1 VRSFIS
7 SCAVVIAWG
16 NPVRDAESRLAHQRH
31 LGVVLSFILCG
42 LCLAIPARGQ
52 VAGSGSIQGTV
63 VDPSG
68 AAVPNATVTIH
79 DPVSGYEQSAQTDN
93 QGQFSFSNVPFNP
106 YHTIVTAKGF
116 AAHVEDVQVRSELPV
131 NLNIKLAVAGT
142 TTTVTVESAP
152 DLIENTPI
160 AHTDVSRQLFNKV
173 PLESQSSSLSSLV
186 TLTSP
191 GVTAD
196 SDGMFHALGDH
207 AQTSFS
213 IDGQPIT
220 DQQSKVFSNQIPVA
234 SIQSLEVIEGAPPA
248 EYGDKTNLVI
258 VAQTRSGLG
267 SIRPHGD
274 VNASYGTFGSSNAG
288 FTLGYGGQKW
298 GDFIAANGM
307 NTSRFLDTP
316 EFSPLHD
323 KGNEENL
330 FDRVD
335 YRFTP
340 ADSFHT
346 DINYTRSWFQTPN
359 SFDAQYARG
368 WSGVAV
374 NNGGLGP
381 DGLPVGAQDQRSLI
395 NTFDIAPT
403 WTHLFGANALVT
415 FGGYVRQDRYHYI
428 PSRNPFADLTPD
440 LQFQS
445 VGQTRRLTNAGGHA
459 DVSYV
464 KGIHNLKA
472 GIEFKHWFLTEND
485 RFGIVDPTFNPPCF
499 NADGNANTDPA
510 VTSPSQCGGLLN
522 PGGSTNPDYSS
533 VLTPYDMTRG
543 GGYYP
548 FNGHTDIKELAF
560 YIQDA
565 ITWKNWNFNLGLR
578 QDLYNGITIARLTEP
593 RLGAAYN
600 IKRTGTVF
608 RFSYARTLETPF
620 NENQVLASTGCND
633 PVINPLM
640 SITQGYPCITDPIH
654 PGTRNYYQAG
664 LEQAFGRYLVVD
676 ANYSWIYTRGVYD
689 FSIFGNT
696 PITFPIVWDKSKI
709 PGYAVRV
716 SVPDYHGLT
725 ALVVFSSFASRFF
738 EPQIGGIGVT
748 PSGQGGNAVFRI
760 DHDEKF
766 QQTTHLQY
774 QPRKNWPWIGF
785 NWRYDSGLTAG
796 AAPFASDTTTPIDLT
811 GISADQQLE
820 GGLYCGNHFP
830 TLSNPLTS
838 CAPSQFGSTLITIP
852 APGTENDDHNPPRI
866 NPRNLFDIAVGDDN
880 IFHGDRYKWSF
891 RLSAINVTNKYALYN
906 FLSTFIGTHYVTPRT
921 ITAQLG
927 FHF

>member
-1 VRSFIS
+1 MHVPRYDFLFGHRSSRAMLSRGFRLKAPIIPLLFIT
-7 SCAVVIAWG
+7 
-16 NPVRDAESRLAHQRH
+16 
-31 LGVVLSFILCG
+31 G
-42 LCLAIPARGQ
+42 LFVFWPGTACGQ

-63 VDPSG
+63 LDPSG
-68 AAVPNATVTIH
+68 AAVPKATVTIH
-79 DPVSGYEQSAQTDN
+79 NPVSGYERSGQTDS
-93 QGQFSFSNVPFNP
+93 QGQFSFSNVPFNS
-106 YHTIVTAKGF
+106 YHMTVTAAGF
-116 AAHVEDVQVRSELPV
+116 ADFAEDVAVRSAVPEEVKVSL
-131 NLNIKLAVAGT
+131 KLAGT
-142 TTTVTVESAP
+142 TQTVTGESAP
-152 DLIENTPI
+152 DLIETTPT
-160 AHTDVSRQLFNKV
+160 AHTDVSRQLFDKV

-196 SDGMFHALGDH
+196 SNGMFHALGDH
-207 AQTSFS
+207 AQNSFS

-220 DQQSKVFSNQIPVA
+220 DQQSKVFSNQVPIA

-267 SIRPHGD
+267 ETQPHGD
-274 VNASYGTFGSSNAG
+274 LDASYGTFGSSTEG
-288 FTLGYGGQKW
+288 FDLGYGGKNW
-298 GDFIAANGM
+298 GNFIAANGM

-346 DINYTRSWFQTPN
+346 NIGYTRSWFQTPN
-359 SFDAQYARG
+359 SIDAQYARA
-368 WSGVAV
+368 WSGVVV

-395 NTFDIAPT
+395 NTFNIAPT
-403 WTHLFGANALVT
+403 WTHLFGTDALFT
-415 FGGYVRQDRYHYI
+415 LGGYVRQDRYHYI
-428 PSRNPFADLTPD
+428 PSRNPFADFTPD

-445 VGQTRRLTNAGGHA
+445 VGQNRRLTNAGA
-459 DVSYV
+459 RVDFSYS
-464 KGIHNLKA
+464 KGVHNLKA
-472 GIEFKHWFLTEND
+472 GINFAHWFLTEDD
-485 RFGIVDPTFNPPCF
+485 RFGIVDPTFNSPCF
-499 NADGNANTDPA
+499 NADGNPNTDPA
-510 VTSPSQCGGLLN
+510 VPAQTQCGGALN
-522 PGGSTNPDYSS
+522 PGGTANPDYSGI
-533 VLTPYDMTRG
+533 LTPYDLTRG
-543 GGYYP
+543 GAYYP
-548 FNGHTDIKELAF
+548 FNAHTDIKELGL
-560 YIQDA
+560 YVQDA
-565 ITWKNWNFNLGLR
+565 ITLGPWNFNLGLR
-578 QDLYNGITIARLTEP
+578 QDLYNGITIARQTEP

-600 IKRTGTVF
+600 IKRTNTVL
-608 RFSYARTLETPF
+608 RFSYAHTLETPF
-620 NENQVLASTGCND
+620 NENLILASNGCNY
-633 PVINPLM
+633 PVINSLM
-640 SITQGYPCITDPIH
+640 SITQGYPCITEPIH
-654 PGTRNYYQAG
+654 PGTRNYYAAG

-676 ANYSWIYTRGVYD
+676 GEYSWMYTHGVYD

-738 EPQIGGIGVT
+738 EPQIGGIGVS
-748 PSGQGGNAVFRI
+748 PKGQGGNAVFRI

-785 NWRYDSGLTAG
+785 NWRYDSGLVAG
-796 AAPFASDTTTPIDLT
+796 SAPFAADTSTPVDLT

-820 GGLYCGNHFP
+820 GGLYCGNQLP

-838 CAPSQFGSTLITIP
+838 CAPSQFGSTLINIP
-852 APGTENDDHNPPRI
+852 APGTENNDHNPPRI
-866 NPRNLFDIAVGDDN
+866 KPRSLFDLAVGDDN
-880 IFHGDRYKWSF
+880 IFHGDKYKWG
-891 RLSAINVTNKYALYN
+891 VTLTVVNLTDKKALYN

-921 ITAQLG
+921 VTAQVA